1 MSLTYGIL
9 TKHLRLGKCRYAF
22 VYHLNGRP
30 IDKVNNFSHIG
41 IHIQSNLKFTTHC
54 NQLVKKAYFFHKKYI
69 QYFLKGIIRNF
80 NVSLY
85 QKYARPILEYASPAW
100 SPHLKGKYR
109 LPGI

>member
-80 NVSLY
+80 NMCHCIKSMPDLF
-85 QKYARPILEYASPAW
+85 LNTPAQ
-100 SPHLKGKYR
+100 
-109 LPGI
+109 PGHHI